1 MDRQKKEFV
10 KDTSVEIL
18 KGLVANSGNVKV
30 NQATKPVYVE
40 AAIDIAETL
49 YQALLDKG
57 YL

>member
-18 KGLVANSGNVKV
+18 KGLVANENVKV
-30 NQATKPVYVE
+30 NQATKSVYVE
-40 AAIDIAETL
+40 TAIDLAETL
-49 YQALLDKG
+49 YQALLDKE